1 MPDTRVRY
9 VDATDDAALATV
21 THRIQEVAHQ
31 FHRIM
36 PAQSAAAAETVA
48 IPLDDAP
55 PEPRIECP
63 EDARI
68 AALEIPALTD
78 AAKDIAQRGIYDE
91 EAVLEA
97 LVSLTTGHL
106 LLTGPPG
113 TGKTR
118 LARELAGAYQARLL
132 EHTANP
138 EWSVYDVVGSQT
150 LHASGKG
157 LQPVHGVVTH
167 GVMECCSCVSAHLA
181 ADSQEQ
187 AVWIL
192 LDEMNRAE
200 IDRAF
205 GSLFTALADPLNG
218 IMSLEHVPGS
228 HALPIPRRFRI
239 IATLNS
245 FDTRFV
251 TSMSGALRRRFAR
264 VAVLPPPN
272 DGDSIPSREFDTAF
286 AQARQLVGT
295 THSGSLVEAAA
306 NILSEMEGDV
316 RRFLGAVRSSGD
328 HGGIPFGTAQVLDTC
343 AFALSLLIAYENP
356 ADTGARLKIL
366 DRALAARLTTSLE
379 SDGTRARI
387 SPTFVPHLHETFP
400 QFYRTTERLAA
411 FVEGRD

>member
-1 MPDTRVRY
+1 MPSDQSRY
-9 VDATDDAALATV
+9 IDATDDMALVAV
-21 THRIQEVAHQ
+21 AQRIQTAAHHFKPIVPVQ
-31 FHRIM
+31 
-36 PAQSAAAAETVA
+36 PSATTGTVVT
-48 IPLDDAP
+48 PVEDTP
-55 PEPRIECP
+55 PESLIQCSEETRT
-63 EDARI
+63 
-68 AALEIPALTD
+68 AALEIPVLTD
-78 AAKDIAQRGIYDE
+78 AAKEITQRGFYDE

-97 LVSLTTGHL
+97 LVSLATGHL

-118 LARELAGAYQARLL
+118 LARELAAAYQVRLL

-138 EWSVYDVVGSQT
+138 EWSVYDVIGSQT
-150 LHASGKG
+150 LHPSGKG
-157 LQPVHGVVTH
+157 LRPVHGVVTQ
-167 GVMECCSCVSAHLA
+167 GVLDCCSCVSAHLA
-181 ADSQEQ
+181 ANSQDQ

-192 LDEMNRAE
+192 IDEMNRAE

-218 IMSLEHVPGS
+218 TMSLDHVPGTQI
-228 HALPIPRRFRI
+228 LPIPRRFRI

-272 DGDSIPSREFDTAF
+272 DGDSIPRGEFDAAF
-286 AQARQLVGT
+286 TQARTVVDTIYSSPLVD
-295 THSGSLVEAAA
+295 EAAS
-306 NILSEMEGDV
+306 ILSGMEEDL
-316 RRFLGAVRSSGD
+316 RRFLGAIRSSGE

-343 AFALSLLIAYENP
+343 AFALSLLIAYDNP
-356 ADTGARLKIL
+356 VDAGTRWKIL

-379 SDGTRARI
+379 SDGTRTRI
-387 SPTFVPHLHETFP
+387 SPTFVPHLHDLFP
-400 QFYRTTERLAA
+400 QFYRTTERLAL